1 MRVQDEIE
9 PEALSR
15 AFKACRQSAGSV
27 PGEKNRLMA
36 AQAPIRD
43 ELRRPP
49 LPNSV
54 SFHEVTPV
62 PSMDRSPHP
71 PKTSSGS
78 FGSEAKDG
86 LTSPL
91 PSFRRKLAGSIFGL
105 FKPKVSK
112 EIPGR
117 GSVFSRRWSLGSADE
132 GDDERQS
139 AKSAEYRNRFEK
151 GFTMVEEEELG
162 IAFCTRAKMKRKKG
176 RESHLLLW
184 LRWLF
189 GKLSAESPQNTTWHV
204 ITSKQLSMLLKVSAL
219 ISFSTVMALVALEPI
234 CVESSEGP
242 LFARLGQGRGDGL
255 NVMMLLHF
263 LNSLLYLFGSITY
276 HLHLI
281 IMDEASVGVF
291 DITLQFSSNKR
302 CTFHWK
308 VMLLDFVGFIGTI
321 AEWIH
326 LGESAGAVPS
336 PSLWMML
343 FHCAKMWRFLLP
355 TVLVLDSRADSY
367 TRGVASSFLWLVFLS
382 HAAAIVLLVLAV
394 QERGIGVVSWIDNM
408 VAEGQACG
416 VIYIES
422 VYFAALSITSV
433 GYGDILV
440 SPLERACNAF
450 LLILGQLFVAKIC
463 ADVTWL
469 TSLHNLEETKNQSQ
483 KAQTSVALKHL
494 QVPMELTER
503 VLAYQS
509 FVQHVHREEDLDQPA
524 FHGLSTPLMQEL
536 RLAAYRKL
544 ILKAPFLREQKKH
557 VISMMVSSLSDL
569 IYLPADFIVC
579 SGDTGRELFFMRRG
593 VAGVYPSGPECPP
606 VWGESSEVAEYTAG
620 KYFGELGMLTAR
632 PRAAWIMAKTYCVLS
647 VLPYHT
653 VELLRDDHPEAFTTL
668 VQSMVRVFKLEPST
682 TWQSVAEKLLRKM
695 SFTTTDEAFR
705 WFCEQGYETAIPED
719 PPLLKAK
726 SFEYVLKFL
735 GVNEADRMI
744 LWAEMDAD
752 NTGQVTKD
760 EFEEKLDIDFAARK
774 YAKALAAVQSNPLL
788 RSATTMHLGAVSS
801 GGNLSSSLPARI
813 KPNGDV
819 KFQRNVSREAE
830 KEEMYQLMKDTVRHI
845 AEEYYSGDKKNRF
858 SSGTSTSGPRVHF
871 PAAPSQPAPERPVE
885 AQKSS

>member
-1 MRVQDEIE
+1 MAV
-9 PEALSR
+9 PKAPSR
-15 AFKACRQSAGSV
+15 
-27 PGEKNRLMA
+27 L
-36 AQAPIRD
+36 
-43 ELRRPP
+43 P

-54 SFHEVTPV
+54 SYHEVTPV
-62 PSMDRSPHP
+62 PSTEKPLP
-71 PKTSSGS
+71 PVVPKVSCDSQD
-78 FGSEAKDG
+78 SELRDG
-86 LTSPL
+86 GNSPL
-91 PSFRRKLAGSIFGL
+91 PTFPRRVAGSIFGL
-105 FKPKVSK
+105 FKPKTSK
-112 EIPGR
+112 MQITGR
-117 GSVFSRRWSLGSADE
+117 GSVFGRRWSLGSAADE
-132 GDDERQS
+132 DQNRRGS
-139 AKSAEYRNRFEK
+139 AKSSGEYRNRFEK

-162 IAFCTRAKMKRKKG
+162 IAFCTRAKMRRQKG
-176 RESHLLLW
+176 PESTAILW

-189 GKLSAESPQNTTWHV
+189 GKLSPESPQNTTWQV

-219 ISFSTVMALVALEPI
+219 LSFSTVMALVALEPI

-242 LFARLGQGRGDGL
+242 LFSRLGKGRDDGL
-255 NVMMLLHF
+255 NVVLLLHF
-263 LNSLLYLFGSITY
+263 LNSLMYLFGSITY

-281 IMDEASVGVF
+281 VMDEASVGVF
-291 DITLQFSSNKR
+291 DITLQFSGYKR

-308 VMLLDFVGFIGTI
+308 VMLLDFIGFVGTI
-321 AEWIH
+321 AEWVH
-326 LGESAGAVPS
+326 LGESAGSVPS
-336 PSLWMML
+336 AALWMML
-343 FHCAKMWRFLLP
+343 LHCAKMWRFLLP

-394 QERGIGVVSWIDNM
+394 QERAVGGQSWIDHM
-408 VAEGQACG
+408 VDRGDTCG

-422 VYFAALSITSV
+422 VYFTALSITSV

-440 SPLERACNAF
+440 SPLERACNAL

-509 FVQHVHREEDLDQPA
+509 FVQQVHREEDLDQPA

-557 VISMMVSSLSDL
+557 VISMMVNSLTDL

-682 TWQSVAEKLLRKM
+682 TWQNVADRLLRKM
-695 SFTTTDEAFR
+695 PFTTTDEAFR
-705 WFCEQGYETAIPED
+705 WFCDQGHENTIPED
-719 PPLLKAK
+719 PPVLKAK

-760 EFEEKLDIDFAARK
+760 EFEEKLDIDFAAAK

-788 RSATTMHLGAVSS
+788 RTATTMPLGGAGPSS
-801 GGNLSSSLPARI
+801 MQSTIPPPVVPALHRG
-813 KPNGDV
+813 PGDV

-830 KEEMYQLMKDTVRHI
+830 KEEMHQLMRETVRQI
-845 AEEYYSGDKKNRF
+845 AEEYYNESSRKSFGSSPRGVRFGSQSERASFAMGDHHSHHSSASG
-858 SSGTSTSGPRVHF
+858 
-871 PAAPSQPAPERPVE
+871 
-885 AQKSS
+885 